1 MPQKPNEESGLPNAA
16 RFVKDFLRGS
26 TYTFSTAM
34 ADIVDNSIE
43 AKATSIEIEVNLDAN
58 RVVVMDNGVGMS
70 DAIHH
75 EAMKVAAETRDYSDS
90 DLGRYGTGMKSASL
104 SQARRLIVA
113 TREKGSD
120 LVTVRCLDVDHVIA
134 TNDWDRVTLVL
145 DRSQL
150 PENVKKHFS
159 VSSGTAVIWENLDK
173 VFGDK
178 ALPDTKKRAELIKQA
193 DLTAQH
199 LSRVFH
205 KFIDGEVPGHKAVK
219 IAVNSDALEP
229 WDPFATSESTIKLA
243 EKDIVIGSNGSK
255 AKVVSWVLP
264 GEKEFSS
271 KDEWTKAKGNKP
283 WNDGQ
288 GFYVYRN
295 GRLIAWG
302 GWFGM
307 RSKEPH
313 NTLARVSFEF
323 SSELDEILKV
333 PVDKSSIVLPQVTK
347 ILLKPIVEEVS
358 SQANARYRKQKKITP
373 ANPSELPGRN
383 TSETTVRRK
392 LTAQAF
398 IESLEKAA
406 ATEGLTGELA
416 DLKRALKKNNIS
428 IADEVGW

>member
-1 MPQKPNEESGLPNAA
+1 MAKNIKEESGLPNAA

-26 TYTFSTAM
+26 TYTFSTAI

-43 AKATSIEIEVNLDAN
+43 AAATEVRIDVQLDAN
-58 RVVVMDNGVGMS
+58 RVVVIDNGTGMS
-70 DAIHH
+70 DRVHH
-75 EAMKVAAETRDYSDS
+75 EAMKVAAETREYSES

-104 SQARRLIVA
+104 SQARRLVVA
-113 TREKGSD
+113 TKQKGKAD
-120 LVTVRCLDVDHVIA
+120 VTVRCLDVDHVIA
-134 TNDWDRVTLVL
+134 TNDWDRVTQVL
-145 DRSQL
+145 EASSL
-150 PENVKKHFS
+150 PPEVQEHFK
-159 VSSGTAVIWENLDK
+159 VSSGTAIIWENLDK

-178 ALPDTKKRAELIKQA
+178 NLGHDKKREELIKQA

-205 KFIDGEVPGHKAVK
+205 KFIAGEVENYKPVVLS
-219 IAVNSDALEP
+219 VNSHNLEP
-229 WDPFATSESTIKLA
+229 WDPFARQESTEKLA
-243 EKDIVIGSNGSK
+243 HKDLTIGSGGGT
-255 AKVVSWVLP
+255 ARVTSWVLP

-271 KDEWTKAKGNKP
+271 RDAWTKAKGNKP

-323 SSELDEILKV
+323 GSNLDEILKV

-347 ILLKPIVEEVS
+347 ILLKPIVEDVS
-358 SQANARYRKQKKITP
+358 SRANARYRKQKKLTP
-373 ANPSELPGRN
+373 SNPGDLPGRN
-383 TSETTVRRK
+383 TAPTTVKRK

-398 IESLEKAA
+398 IDALEKAA
-406 ATEGLTGELA
+406 NERGLASELS
-416 DLKRALKKNNIS
+416 DLKRALREKNPK
-428 IADEVGW
+428 IADEVEW